1 MTANA
6 ALISAVHAMA
16 RSKACTPSQIS
27 LAWLLAQGSDI
38 IPLVGT
44 KTVARLQE
52 NAAAVSVCLTE
63 EEVLQLSALPP
74 LKVIAR
80 CLFSATPDAIVI
92 YEFAFGSAL
101 VALCHLISFR
111 LNDMPFNFFSPK

>member
-1 MTANA
+1 MTANST
-6 ALISAVHAMA
+6 LISAVNAMA
-16 RSKACTPSQIS
+16 RSKGCTASQIS

-63 EEVLQLSALPP
+63 EEVSQLSALPP
-74 LKVIAR
+74 LKVIICTLSVLGNSR
-80 CLFSATPDAIVI
+80 CDCDL
-92 YEFAFGSAL
+92 
-101 VALCHLISFR
+101 
-111 LNDMPFNFFSPK
+111 